1 MSHHGAVSNTLAART
16 STSRHAA
23 TAPADSSAE
32 TAGTAGSAGTSPRAA
47 LTAGWPALGTLG
59 TAVRNAWALSPAG
72 PGVEQYDGLP
82 ATVLADAPHR
92 RLVRFDRTSPATA
105 DRPVLLVPPLAVS
118 TRCFDLR
125 PGQSLAAHLRD
136 SGRATYLLDYGDITF
151 ADRRMGF
158 EAWMDDIVPSAVAAV
173 LDDHRH
179 ESPDGAGAG
188 VDLVGWSLGGTISLL
203 TLAAHPDLPVHSLTA
218 FGTPIDYHRIG
229 SVRPLITAD
238 RLLGSRA
245 VTAPTA
251 ALGGVPRHLVR
262 ASYRAMAPKRELTKA
277 IHLAKNLLDT
287 EALARTSAIDSF
299 IAEMPGYPGRAY
311 HQIHTRLMVRNELAA
326 GTVHL
331 GRGRSVDLGDIRA
344 RVLFVGSSSDNIAD
358 GPAVEAG
365 TRVVPG
371 ARYAAADG
379 LSHLGLV
386 AGPRAA
392 TLSWPAMDAFLAED

>member
-1 MSHHGAVSNTLAART
+1 MDADRTVVHHGAVS
-16 STSRHAA
+16 
-23 TAPADSSAE
+23 TAPAPARSRR
-32 TAGTAGSAGTSPRAA
+32 TG
-47 LTAGWPALGTLG
+47 LTADLTVA
-59 TAVRNAWALSPAG
+59 ARHAWAISPLG
-72 PGVEQYDGLP
+72 PGIEQYDGLP
-82 ATVLADAPHR
+82 ATTVAEAPHR
-92 RLVRFDRTSPATA
+92 RLTRYDRSTPATA
-105 DRPVLLVPPLAVS
+105 PRPVLLVPPLAVS

-125 PGQSLAAHLRD
+125 PGQSLAAHLVER
-136 SGRATYLLDYGDITF
+136 GHATYLLDYGDITF
-151 ADRRMGF
+151 ADRAMGF
-158 EAWMDDIVPSAVAAV
+158 EAWMDDILPKAIAAV
-173 LDDHRH
+173 LDDHAH
-179 ESPDGAGAG
+179 HGDADG

-218 FGTPIDYHRIG
+218 FGTPIDYHRIPA
-229 SVRPLITAD
+229 VRPLIAAD

-262 ASYRAMAPKRELTKA
+262 ATYRAMAPKRELTKA
-277 IHLAKNLLDT
+277 VHLAKNILDP
-287 EALARTSAIDSF
+287 EALARTSAIDDF
-299 IAEMPGYPGRAY
+299 IGEMPGYPGRAY

-331 GRGRSVDLGDIRA
+331 GRDRSVDLGDIRS
-344 RVLFVGSSSDNIAD
+344 RVLFVGSVSDNIAD

-386 AGPRAA
+386 AGPKAPA
-392 TLSWPAMDAFLAED
+392 TSWAAMDAFLDGA